1 MKIFYYAF
9 QMYQFSYSKPIYDKI
24 GGTYVVKKFD
34 RWLQFKRY
42 FKGMNRER
50 EYRTFLNS
58 PRIIVR
64 PVTRHFSEEGL
75 IFSHSNINIK
85 SDPQKCIRV
94 FIGHGTGDKPYG
106 GNRVG
111 PQNLLNYEYIFVS
124 GPKHLA
130 RLQDAGVKI
139 PPERLIKIG
148 NMRFD
153 AIVNETIDK
162 TAVYKRLGI
171 TDLSKKIVLYA
182 PTWRFGNGTF
192 DKYVKKFCRE
202 ISPHHNLIVRPHYH
216 DAKHIPEIK
225 IWAKLKGLKNVYF
238 SDPSDLGKSDTM
250 HDFAVSDLMI
260 SDTSSVN
267 YEYLITGKPLII
279 IDNQYKK
286 LHKMPDEMNIL
297 NIVDIY
303 NESVPIAEMIAENLI
318 SNKYRKQQKKML
330 FDCFYFNDG
339 KSTQRALDFIDKVRI
354 ERER

>member
-1 MKIFYYAF
+1 
-9 QMYQFSYSKPIYDKI
+9 MYQFSYSKPLYEQI
-24 GGTYVVKKFD
+24 GGIYIAEKFD

-42 FKGMNRER
+42 FKGFSSER
-50 EYRTFLNS
+50 EYRVFLNS
-58 PRIIVR
+58 PRIIIR
-64 PVTRHFSEEGL
+64 PVTKHFKEEGL

-153 AIVNETIDK
+153 AIVNDTIDK
-162 TAVYKRLGI
+162 TAVCKRLGI
-171 TDLSKKIVLYA
+171 TDLSRKNVLYA

-202 ISPHHNLIVRPHYH
+202 ISPHHNLIVRPHFH

-225 IWAKLKGLKNVYF
+225 IWAKLKGLKNIYF
-238 SDPSDLGKSDTM
+238 SDPSDLRKSDTM
-250 HDFAVSDLMI
+250 HDFAVSDILI

-267 YEYLITGKPLII
+267 YEYLITEKPLIV
-279 IDNQYKK
+279 IDNQYQK

-303 NESVPIAEMIAENLI
+303 NESISIKDMISDNLQN
-318 SNKYRKQQKKML
+318 NKYKDLQRTML
-330 FDCFYFNDG
+330 VNCFYFNDG
-339 KSTQRALDFIDKVRI
+339 KSTQRALDFIEKVRI
-354 ERER
+354 EREK